1 MSFIFSGMIYLLVCC
16 FKKPLVNLHSK
27 LVKGN
32 TYGDFTETHSLFLD
46 FACNFIVPALVAFFI
61 KSSPTVVII
70 GCISLIQTF
79 MIYCALFL
87 GRGSE
92 TNSKLYINI
101 MPEATYFAGHLSMSL
116 GPVIIIAFNIYAAV
130 TSAKNN
136 DDAHVVPFCVFSSIN

>member
-16 FKKPLVNLHSK
+16 CTKPLVNLHSK
-27 LVKGN
+27 LVKIN

-46 FACNFIVPALVAFFI
+46 FACNFTAPAIVAFLHQ
-61 KSSPTVVII
+61 SSPTVVII

-87 GRGSE
+87 SRGKE
-92 TNSKLYINI
+92 TNSKLFINI

-136 DDAHVVPFCVFSSIN
+136 DDAHAVPFCVFSSIN